1 MMTSHAA
8 ITSNLGRMQFDSS
21 VFMVRERDAIEKL
34 RNNIRACAKD
44 LQEACCGG
52 KHVDEYHFLNVM
64 SLLQAG
70 IMSCQSCLEGA
81 WFSGFIRVG
90 MDGKREMVTTA
101 EIRQVSNRSVGE
113 AVSARAGDRAN
124 ILFYEQ
130 LNLVLLLVVHERP

>member
-1 MMTSHAA
+1 MMTSYAA
-8 ITSNLGRMQFDSS
+8 LTSNSPPERFDSF
-21 VFMVRERDAIEKL
+21 VFMVHERDAIEKL
-34 RNNIRACAKD
+34 RHNIIACAKD
-44 LQEACCGG
+44 LQEACSGG
-52 KHVDEYHFLNVM
+52 KHVDEYDILNVM

-70 IMSCQSCLEGA
+70 IMSCQSNLEGA

-124 ILFYEQ
+124 ILFYEL
-130 LNLVLLLVVHERP
+130 LNLVLLLLVHERP

>member
-1 MMTSHAA
+1 
-8 ITSNLGRMQFDSS
+8 
-21 VFMVRERDAIEKL
+21 MVRERDAIEKL
-34 RNNIRACAKD
+34 RNDVRACAKD

-52 KHVDEYHFLNVM
+52 KDEYHILNVM

-70 IMSCQSCLEGA
+70 IMSCQSGLEGA

-90 MDGKREMVTTA
+90 MDGKREMVTTV